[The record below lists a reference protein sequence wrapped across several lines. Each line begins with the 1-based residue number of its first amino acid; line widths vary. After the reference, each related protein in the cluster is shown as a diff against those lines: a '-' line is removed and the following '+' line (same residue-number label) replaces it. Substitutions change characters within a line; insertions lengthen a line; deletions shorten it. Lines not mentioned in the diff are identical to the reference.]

1 MGVLKPHAKP
11 RQFAAIG
18 ALLIVSAALGAQDTT
33 RAAPPP
39 VQAPSRISA
48 RLLVVFRPPA
58 RGVRRERAL
67 TRGNNGARAILPSPA
82 IDSFVPQT
90 LRSSPFVAVCIGGE
104 PDSARLIVR
113 VGEVRSAVMI
123 ALKPGLNRI
132 ALEPAHMPLS
142 DGDVAEWSLATR
154 SGEVF
159 LQEFIHRQ
167 VVASTPTIASLTR
180 NGIWYDALDL
190 FVLDAL
196 RGIPLARERLDTF
209 LRDVGTTRC
218 ADAIT
223 PP

>member
-1 MGVLKPHAKP
+1 MGLLKCLLLPYRAP
-11 RQFAAIG
+11 VMA
-18 ALLIVSAALGAQDTT
+18 ALLVAAAAVQAQDTA
-33 RAAPPP
+33 RIAPPP
-39 VQAPSRISA
+39 VPVPGRVGA

-67 TRGNNGARAILPSPA
+67 TRGDNGARAILPSPA
-82 IDSFVPQT
+82 IDSFIPQT
-90 LRSSPFVAVCIGGE
+90 LRSAPFVAVCAAGE

-113 VGEVRSAVMI
+113 IGDIRSAVMVP
-123 ALKPGLNRI
+123 LRPGLNRI
-132 ALEPAHMPLS
+132 AFEPAHMPLS
-142 DGDVAEWSLATR
+142 NGDVAEWSLATR

-159 LQEFIHRQ
+159 LQERIHRQ
-167 VVASTPTIASLTR
+167 VVESTPTIASLTK

-209 LRDVGTTRC
+209 LRDVGAARC
-218 ADAIT
+218 GDATT